1 MSYFINRCLTHAI
14 LKIMSD
20 PSTLPSIVYILA
32 EKKISLWLEYEK
44 RCRKSEWDNDE
55 KIRTCHYPVRKK
67 IISNKSKVE
76 QKAITKSIKK
86 HISDINNNILVLKE
100 CLSKRGKT

>member
-1 MSYFINRCLTHAI
+1 MFKHTVF
-14 LKIMSD
+14 KIMSD
-20 PSTLPSIVYILA
+20 PSTLPSIAYILA
-32 EKKISLWLEYEK
+32 KIRENEEKKISLLSEYEK
-44 RCRKSEWDNDE
+44 RCRKAEWDNDE
-55 KIRTCHYPVRKK
+55 RIRSCHDPARKK

-86 HISDINNNILVLKE
+86 HMSDIDNDILMLKE